1 MMFFT
6 MFGYFTATFAKC
18 RFVSFWFSCQQM
30 IVGKAPS
37 MTAAAALLAH
47 WVLNTK
53 IWLDCCMYC
62 WSIADCCFESTFEG
76 SGWEGGM
83 FMGMCG
89 EEEVGGP
96 GANPMGPGP
105 RGPPAPPSPAKSL
118 PKSPRSPLRSSSLKS
133 SKGSEPA
140 GPPHSS
146 LTPSFESN
154 VSRKLSV
161 SDLIPVAGGG
171 CVPLA
176 QLVGLVGGLLP
187 GGFMSSREEGV
198 AGAPSVPP
206 GPVGV
211 GGVLVSQLFSPF
223 TELVFTLGGPS
234 GSCLMGGGLARSPP
248 SPSSLVRPGPREVRE
263 AFASAATVLFSFFIV
278 FYLPCVT
285 GYLPLQ
291 PSQLVPIDSGR
302 SKLARTAHFPVG
314 WQAHPSVITLPH
326 PHIPGRVI
334 TTLL

>member
-37 MTAAAALLAH
+37 MTAAAALFAH

-83 FMGMCG
+83 FMGICG

-96 GANPMGPGP
+96 GANPIGPGP

-118 PKSPRSPLRSSSLKS
+118 PKSPKSPLRSSSLKS
-133 SKGSEPA
+133 SKGSAPP

-146 LTPSFESN
+146 FTPSLESK

-161 SDLIPVAGGG
+161 SDLIPVAGVG

-176 QLVGLVGGLLP
+176 QLVGLVVGGTLP

-206 GPVGV
+206 APVGV
-211 GGVLVSQLFSPF
+211 GGMLVSQLFSPF

-234 GSCLMGGGLARSPP
+234 GSCLIGGGLPRSPP
-248 SPSSLVRPGPREVRE
+248 SDSSLVRPGPREVRE
-263 AFASAATVLFSFFIV
+263 AFASAATVLFSFFIAQLSAV
-278 FYLPCVT
+278 RHRIPPSATIPACPDSFWEK
-285 GYLPLQ
+285 Q
-291 PSQLVPIDSGR
+291 PSQDR
-302 SKLARTAHFPVG
+302 
-314 WQAHPSVITLPH
+314 TLPL
-326 PHIPGRVI
+326 RMK
-334 TTLL
+334 LCLDY

>member
-1 MMFFT
+1 MIFFT

-96 GANPMGPGP
+96 GASPMGPGP

-133 SKGSEPA
+133 SKGSAPP

-146 LTPSFESN
+146 FTPSFESN

-263 AFASAATVLFSFFIV
+263 AFASAATVLFSFFIETQ
-278 FYLPCVT
+278 LPAVRHRIPPSATIPACPNSFWEKQASQDRT
-285 GYLPLQ
+285 LPL
-291 PSQLVPIDSGR
+291 
-302 SKLARTAHFPVG
+302 RT
-314 WQAHPSVITLPH
+314 
-326 PHIPGRVI
+326 
-334 TTLL
+334 